1 MEHMD
6 DPSVVLW
13 DLKRFSF
20 WIVPSIVGCDGGQ
33 HGEAIVAHH
42 GEDEGDDQEHPES
55 DGNAE
60 LAVSAPA
67 ERLLHIKHMQPH
79 LRKSEANGKLSIFV
93 KSGFGWLQHAKVRA
107 TK

>member
-1 MEHMD
+1 MKQMN

-13 DLKRFSF
+13 DLKYFSI

-42 GEDEGDDQEHPES
+42 GEDEGDDQKHPES
-55 DGNAE
+55 DGNAL
-60 LAVSAPA
+60 LAVRAPA
-67 ERLLHIKHMQPH
+67 KRLLHVEHMQPH
-79 LRKSEANGKLSIFV
+79 FREGEADGKLSLFV
-93 KSGFGWLQHAKVRA
+93 ESGFGWLQDAKVRA